1 MNLRNNKGYTG
12 SDIIISI
19 LILMVFIPTIV
30 ALIYSIDTKNNEVE
44 RKNYAMTLSCNIIET
59 LKSIDI
65 DKLDEET
72 NLNDI
77 KNKINKF
84 KANDSEITKNNEDGK
99 ITFSSED
106 SDGNRYV
113 VLIKIEDYKD
123 YSGETNIEDNVVKK
137 ITVTTEYRINKE
149 TKNVEIS
156 TLKTIE

>member
-19 LILMVFIPTIV
+19 LIIMIFIPTIV

-65 DKLDEET
+65 DKLKSEE
-72 NLNDI
+72 NLDDI
-77 KNKINKF
+77 NNKIRNF
-84 KANDSEITKNNEDGK
+84 KASDSEITNEEGK

-113 VLIKIEDYKD
+113 VFIKIEDYKD
-123 YSGETNIEDNVVKK
+123 YSGESNIEDNVVKK
-137 ITVTTEYRINKE
+137 ITVTTEYRINKD

>member
-19 LILMVFIPTIV
+19 LILMIFIPTIV

-65 DKLDEET
+65 DKLKSEE
-72 NLNDI
+72 NLDDI
-77 KNKINKF
+77 NNKIRNF
-84 KANDSEITKNNEDGK
+84 KASDSEITNEEEK

-113 VLIKIEDYKD
+113 VFIKIEDYKD
-123 YSGETNIEDNVVKK
+123 YSGESNIEDNVVKK
-137 ITVTTEYRINKE
+137 ITVTTEYRINKD

>member
-19 LILMVFIPTIV
+19 LIIMIFIPTIV

-65 DKLDEET
+65 DKLKSEE
-72 NLNDI
+72 NLDDI
-77 KNKINKF
+77 NNKIRNF
-84 KANDSEITKNNEDGK
+84 KASDSEITDEDGK

-106 SDGNRYV
+106 TDGNRYV
-113 VLIKIEDYKD
+113 VFIKIEDYKD
-123 YSGETNIEDNVVKK
+123 YSGESNIEDNVVKK
-137 ITVTTEYRINKE
+137 ITVTTEYRINKD

>member
-30 ALIYSIDTKNNEVE
+30 ALIYSIDTKNNEIE

-84 KANDSEITKNNEDGK
+84 KANDSEITTNEDGK

-106 SDGNRYV
+106 SYGNRYV

>member
-30 ALIYSIDTKNNEVE
+30 ALIYSIDTKNNEIE

-84 KANDSEITKNNEDGK
+84 KANDSEITTNEDGK

-106 SDGNRYV
+106 SDGNRYI

>member
-30 ALIYSIDTKNNEVE
+30 SLIYSIDTKNNEVE

-65 DKLDEET
+65 DKLDAET

-84 KANDSEITKNNEDGK
+84 KANDSEITTNEDGK

-123 YSGETNIEDNVVKK
+123 YSGETNIEDNVEKK
-137 ITVTTEYRINKE
+137 ITVTTEYRINKQ

>member
-19 LILMVFIPTIV
+19 LIIMIFIPTIV

-65 DKLDEET
+65 DKLKSEE
-72 NLNDI
+72 NLDDI
-77 KNKINKF
+77 NNKIRNF
-84 KANDSEITKNNEDGK
+84 KVSDSEITNEEGK

-113 VLIKIEDYKD
+113 VFIKIEDYKD
-123 YSGETNIEDNVVKK
+123 YSGESNIEDNVVKK
-137 ITVTTEYRINKE
+137 ITVTTEYRINKD